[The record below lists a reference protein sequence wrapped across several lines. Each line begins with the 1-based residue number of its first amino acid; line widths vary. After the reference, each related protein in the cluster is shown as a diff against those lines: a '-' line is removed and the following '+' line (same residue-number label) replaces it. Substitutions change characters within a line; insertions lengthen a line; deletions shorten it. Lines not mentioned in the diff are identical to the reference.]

1 MEVEIK
7 KLGNSLVFRIP
18 KNLQKIL
25 QISEG
30 QTLDLELVEQGIL
43 LKTKRRRSRI
53 RLEDMLENLG
63 SLEELDW
70 GESAGEELW

>member
-7 KLGNSLVFRIP
+7 KLGNSLVCCIT
-18 KNLQKIL
+18 KDLQKTL
-25 QISEG
+25 QIFEG
-30 QTLDLELVEQGIL
+30 QKFELELVEQGIL

-70 GESAGEELW
+70 GESVGKELW